1 MEERVTLEEMSYE
14 LEVVMQAMLLF
25 AGVKKEKLEEAV
37 DEYIEII
44 GEVDEVNQEASDVE
58 LVQIAVNELKRRKKS
73 WFNG

>member
-44 GEVDEVNQEASDVE
+44 GEVDEANQEAGDVE

>member
-44 GEVDEVNQEASDVE
+44 GEVDEANQEASDVE

>member
-1 MEERVTLEEMSYE
+1 MEDRVTLEEMSYE

-44 GEVDEVNQEASDVE
+44 GEVDEANQEADDVE

-73 WFNG
+73 WFNA

>member
-1 MEERVTLEEMSYE
+1 MEERITLEEMSYE

-44 GEVDEVNQEASDVE
+44 GEVDETNQEAGDVE

>member
-44 GEVDEVNQEASDVE
+44 GEVDEANQEAGDVE

-73 WFNG
+73 WFNA